1 MLKHFILSGLLIAG
15 FSGPAVALEAND
27 SLIQWGQ
34 AAQPDR
40 VALAKSL
47 VASLPK
53 PSGREATL
61 ADTRLLINCLNDLSI
76 SSGGKFTIRSAAD
89 ECWTLV
95 K

>member
-34 AAQPDR
+34 AAQADR

-89 ECWTLV
+89 DCWALV